1 MRSTVRLAISLT
13 PTRRRITRTQHAFM
27 SSATHVPSRRMTCQ
41 PTVSIVVP
49 VYNEIELVEASVR
62 AIDRFLVGQELD
74 YEIIIIESGSTD
86 GSAAAC
92 DRLAETLPAVAVI
105 HETLRNGLGSALRQG

>member
-1 MRSTVRLAISLT
+1 MRSSVPFAIS
-13 PTRRRITRTQHAFM
+13 PTRATRPTARTQLAFM
-27 SSATHVPSRRMTCQ
+27 SSGTQEPSRRMKRR
-41 PTVSIVVP
+41 PNVSVVVP

-62 AIDRFLVGQELD
+62 AIDQFLGGQELD

-92 DRLAETLPAVAVI
+92 DRLAETLPAVAVV
-105 HETLRNGLGSALRQG
+105 HETERNGLG